1 MSSLPSSE
9 ILQSLILHTL
19 DRTTSIPDTRNL
31 TLFRRSVVGVDDDD
45 EGGKEVRVGSGTEDQ
60 IVLKSALESL
70 EVREV
75 RNPFIRL
82 YEGELLAE
90 EEGGVEVFFL
100 FEIID
105 RRCIFFKD
113 SMGS

>member
-31 TLFRRSVVGVDDDD
+31 TLFRRSVGGVKDDDD
-45 EGGKEVRVGSGTEDQ
+45 DEEGGKEVRVGSGTEDQ

-75 RNPFIRL
+75 RNHSSL
-82 YEGELLAE
+82 
-90 EEGGVEVFFL
+90 
-100 FEIID
+100 
-105 RRCIFFKD
+105 
-113 SMGS
+113 